1 MNRRYFLLGTGTAI
15 ASFLF
20 ASCTS
25 SQNQSTSTLTSQNVS
40 ASQQTSKIKVG
51 VWSVIAEDILKFVQK
66 ELASSQGLEIEI
78 VTLSDWVSV
87 NTALKSGE
95 IDANYFQHKLFMED
109 SAKRLNLDLVMLNQ
123 SYITLYGFYSKRL
136 KQKSLKE
143 IPTGATIAI
152 PNDVSNRDRTLKLL
166 QTNCLIKLKEKSGEL
181 LTVKDISENP
191 KNLKIQELESPALVR
206 ALDDIDLAVM
216 SSSIPIQAKLDLQP
230 IAREQTNDKRLAV
243 ELVTLRGKEN
253 DPNIQKLNQLLI
265 NPKVKDFINTK
276 YKGSLFPVF

>member
-1 MNRRYFLLGTGTAI
+1 MNRRYFILGTGSAI
-15 ASFLF
+15 ASVLF

-25 SQNQSTSTLTSQNVS
+25 SQNQSTGTPTIQNVS
-40 ASQQTSKIKVG
+40 VLQKTGKVKVG
-51 VWSVIAEDILKFVQK
+51 VWSVIAEDILKFIQK
-66 ELASSQGLEIEI
+66 DLASSQGLEIQI
-78 VTLSDWVSV
+78 VQLSDWVQV

-95 IDANYFQHKLFMED
+95 IDANYFQHQLFMED
-109 SAKRLNLDLVMLNQ
+109 SSKRLNLDLVMLNR

-136 KQKSLKE
+136 KQKSLSE
-143 IPTGATIAI
+143 IPAGATIAI

-166 QTNCLIKLKEKSGEL
+166 QTNGLIKLKEKSGEL
-181 LTVKDISENP
+181 LTVKDISDNP
-191 KNLKIQELESPALVR
+191 KSLKIQELESPALVR

-230 IAREQTNDKRLAV
+230 IVREHTNDQRLAV
-243 ELVTLRGKEN
+243 GLVTLRGKEN

-265 NPKVKDFINTK
+265 NPKVKDFINTT